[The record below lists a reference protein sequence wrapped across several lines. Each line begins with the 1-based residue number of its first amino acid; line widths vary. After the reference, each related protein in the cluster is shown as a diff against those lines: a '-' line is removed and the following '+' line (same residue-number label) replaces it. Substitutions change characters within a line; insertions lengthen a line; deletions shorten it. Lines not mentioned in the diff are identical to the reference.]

1 MRKDFIALFAGALL
15 PLAFSPY
22 DFIPLAFISLA
33 LLFYCW
39 LDTTASGKRLF
50 LRGFLFGVGLF
61 GFGISWIFVSI
72 HQYGGASILV
82 ASIMTAAL
90 ASGLALFPALVGLMI
105 SYFSSTSVLFRLT
118 AVFPLIWMLVEWL
131 RSWFLTGFTWLQ
143 VGNSQLDSPLVSLAP
158 IFGVLGVGYAVSLAS
173 GLIVGLFYSRGKKR
187 GLLVATLVGL
197 LAVSFLLKPV
207 SWTAPEGEPFSVTL
221 IQGNIP
227 QELKW
232 ERSVRQKTLQLY
244 RRLTEEHWDSRLI
257 IWPETAIPAFYHQ
270 VKNGF
275 LAELS
280 EEARRHN
287 SDLLI
292 GVPVA
297 DQSSGQYYNAVASIG
312 EKEGLYL
319 KRHLVPFGEYLPLK
333 PLSTFIADQ
342 LQIPMSDFGA
352 GSDDQLLLE
361 AAGYPL
367 AISICY
373 EDIFGE
379 ESRVGLPEAR
389 YLVNV
394 TNDGWFGDTAAPH
407 QHLQMA
413 RMRAVEVG
421 RYMLRATNTG
431 ATAIIR
437 PDGSIQSQAPF
448 FKQTTLS
455 GDITAMKGVTPYVM
469 WGDSFMVAFMFLQLI
484 VVVFTGYVARQKM
497 DRRLEKS
504 R

>member
-1 MRKDFIALFAGALL
+1 
-15 PLAFSPY
+15 
-22 DFIPLAFISLA
+22 
-33 LLFYCW
+33 
-39 LDTTASGKRLF
+39 
-50 LRGFLFGVGLF
+50 
-61 GFGISWIFVSI
+61 
-72 HQYGGASILV
+72 
-82 ASIMTAAL
+82 
-90 ASGLALFPALVGLMI
+90 
-105 SYFSSTSVLFRLT
+105 
-118 AVFPLIWMLVEWL
+118 
-131 RSWFLTGFTWLQ
+131 
-143 VGNSQLDSPLVSLAP
+143 
-158 IFGVLGVGYAVSLAS
+158 
-173 GLIVGLFYSRGKKR
+173 
-187 GLLVATLVGL
+187 
-197 LAVSFLLKPV
+197 
-207 SWTAPEGEPFSVTL
+207 
-221 IQGNIP
+221 
-227 QELKW
+227 
-232 ERSVRQKTLQLY
+232 
-244 RRLTEEHWDSRLI
+244 
-257 IWPETAIPAFYHQ
+257 
-270 VKNGF
+270 
-275 LAELS
+275 
-280 EEARRHN
+280 
-287 SDLLI
+287 
-292 GVPVA
+292 
-297 DQSSGQYYNAVASIG
+297 
-312 EKEGLYL
+312 LYL

>member
-1 MRKDFIALFAGALL
+1 VKKDFIALFAGAIF

-22 DFIPLAFISLA
+22 DFIPLAFISLG

-39 LDTTASGKRLF
+39 LDSTASGKRLF
-50 LRGFLFGVGLF
+50 LRAYLFGLGLF
-61 GFGISWIFVSI
+61 GIGISWVFVSI
-72 HQYGGASILV
+72 HQYGGASAPIAFL
-82 ASIMTAAL
+82 MTTAL
-90 ASGLALFPALVGLMI
+90 AAGLALFPALSGLLA
-105 SYFSSTSVLFRLT
+105 SYFSATPVLFRLI
-118 AVFPLIWMLVEWL
+118 AVFPLSWMLIEWL

-143 VGNSQLDSPLVSLAP
+143 IGNSQLDSPLLSFAP
-158 IFGVLGVGYAVSLAS
+158 ILGVLGVGYIVSLLA
-173 GLIVGLFYSRGKKR
+173 GIIVGLFYSQGKTR
-187 GLLVATLVGL
+187 LILFISLLGLSGS
-197 LAVSFLLKPV
+197 SFLFGQV
-207 SWTAPEGEPFSVTL
+207 SWTEPESEPFSVTL

-227 QELKW
+227 QDQKW
-232 ERSVRQKTLQLY
+232 KPEIRLKTLKLY
-244 RRLTEEHWDSRLI
+244 RRLTEENWGSSLI

-270 VKNGF
+270 VKEGF
-275 LAELS
+275 LADLS
-280 EEARRHN
+280 KEARRHN

-297 DQSSGQYYNAVASIG
+297 DKATGQYYNAVASIG
-312 EKEGLYL
+312 EKEGLYF

-342 LQIPMSDFGA
+342 LQIPMSDFGV
-352 GSDDQLLLE
+352 GRDDQLLLE

-367 AISICY
+367 ALSICY
-373 EDIFGE
+373 EDTFGE
-379 ESRVGLPEAR
+379 ESRVGLPPAR

-437 PDGSIQSQAPF
+437 PDGSVQARAPLF
-448 FKQTTLS
+448 EQATLT
-455 GDITAMKGVTPYVM
+455 GEITAMKGVTPYVM
-469 WGDSFMVAFMFLQLI
+469 WGDSFIVGFMFLQLA
-484 VVVFTGYVARQKM
+484 VVGLVGYFARQN
-497 DRRLEKS
+497 R
-504 R
+504 